1 MTAEGAIELR
11 PTRAAVLAKLR
22 RLQPDLRRRYPIKEM
37 GVFGSYARDEQT
49 ADSDL
54 DVLVD
59 FDAPIGLFDFVGLQ
73 QELADHLGLTVDLV
87 MKDAPAARVRDRIL
101 AEVVML

>member
-1 MTAEGAIELR
+1 MSPEVMV
-11 PTRAAVLAKLR
+11 PTTPTLAVVLARLR
-22 RLQPDLRRRYPIKEM
+22 DLQLDPRRRYPIKEM

-54 DVLVD
+54 GVLVD
-59 FDAPIGLFDFVGLQ
+59 FDAPIGLFDFVGLR
-73 QELADHLGLTVDLV
+73 QELADHLGLSINLV
-87 MKDAPAARVRDRIL
+87 MKDAPTARVRARIL